1 MIRRVVGGLKVL
13 LRTRFRARFEK
24 IKLPSSG
31 PETWIAYL
39 KGCEGYEIPGYM
51 DPGLHLKEDNHA
63 GPARGVRRISVSR
76 KNLRRLML
84 IMAAVIL
91 FIVMRQVMNP
101 FGDKDYVEVP
111 HGNHVHYVPKDRDHD
126 VPLSRFPTEPPAENE
141 RILPDGRVVPK

>member
-1 MIRRVVGGLKVL
+1 MIRRVDGGLKVL
-13 LRTRFRARFEK
+13 LRTRFKVRVEK
-24 IKLPSSG
+24 IKLLNSG
-31 PETWIAYL
+31 PEIWSFYL
-39 KGCEGYEIPGYM
+39 RDCTGYEIPVYM
-51 DPGLHLKEDNHA
+51 NPGLHLDEGDHA
-63 GPARGVRRISVSR
+63 GPARSVRRVSPNR

-101 FGDKDYVEVP
+101 FGDKEYAEIP

>member
-1 MIRRVVGGLKVL
+1 MNQ
-13 LRTRFRARFEK
+13 
-24 IKLPSSG
+24 
-31 PETWIAYL
+31 
-39 KGCEGYEIPGYM
+39 
-51 DPGLHLKEDNHA
+51 GLHLDEGNHA
-63 GPARGVRRISVSR
+63 GPARGVSRISSNR

-91 FIVMRQVMNP
+91 FIVLRQVMNP
-101 FGDKDYVEVP
+101 FGDKEYAEIP